1 MAAVSDC
8 LSVARIEGGGLSCQR
23 VLSTGLAEKPGRVAL
38 DMSGAA
44 VKLCL

>member
-1 MAAVSDC
+1 MGFHLFV
-8 LSVARIEGGGLSCQR
+8 G
-23 VLSTGLAEKPGRVAL
+23 TGLAEEPGRAAP